1 MIRLLVKYAV
11 MFVSLVLV
19 QVLIFNQVQFSG
31 FFNPYVYVLFIIL
44 LPLSTPRYA
53 ILILAFL
60 LGFVIDIF
68 SNSLGIHSAAS
79 VFVAYARPLI
89 IRAIS
94 NREDDK
100 NDYPG
105 LHQNK
110 LSWFISYVVIM
121 VLLHHLL
128 LFYLEVYTFANF
140 FNTLYRVILSSL
152 FSILFS
158 IIVIVLSQFLVFR
171 D

>member
-1 MIRLLVKYAV
+1 MIRILFKYTL

-19 QVLIFNQVQFSG
+19 QVLIFNQVQFGG
-31 FFNPYVYVLFIIL
+31 FINPYVYILFVIL
-44 LPLSTPRYA
+44 LPLSAPRYLV
-53 ILILAFL
+53 LILAFA
-60 LGFVIDIF
+60 LGFIIDVF
-68 SNSLGIHSAAS
+68 SNSLGVHSAAT
-79 VFVAYARPLI
+79 VFIAYMKPLVVRI
-89 IRAIS
+89 IS

-100 NDYPG
+100 SDYPG

-110 LSWFISYVVIM
+110 LIWFVSYVTIM

-140 FNTLYRVILSSL
+140 LNTLFRVILSS
-152 FSILFS
+152 IFS

>member
-1 MIRLLVKYAV
+1 MIRILFKYTI
-11 MFVSLVLV
+11 MFVSLVLA
-19 QVLIFNQVQFSG
+19 QVLIFNQVQFGG
-31 FFNPYVYVLFIIL
+31 FFNPYVYILFVIL
-44 LPLSTPRYA
+44 LPLSTPRYLV
-53 ILILAFL
+53 LILAFA
-60 LGFVIDIF
+60 LGFIIDVF
-68 SNSLGIHSAAS
+68 SNSLGVHSAAT
-79 VFVAYARPLI
+79 VFIAYMRPLV
-89 IRAIS
+89 IRIIS

-100 NDYPG
+100 SDYPG

-110 LSWFISYVVIM
+110 LIWFVSYVVFM

-140 FNTLYRVILSSL
+140 LNTLFRVVLSS
-152 FSILFS
+152 LFS

>member
-1 MIRLLVKYAV
+1 MIRILFKYTI
-11 MFVSLVLV
+11 MFVSLVLA
-19 QVLIFNQVQFSG
+19 QVLIFNQVQFGG
-31 FFNPYVYVLFIIL
+31 FFNPYVYILFVIL
-44 LPLSTPRYA
+44 LPLSTPRY
-53 ILILAFL
+53 LVLLLAFA
-60 LGFVIDIF
+60 LGFIIDVF
-68 SNSLGIHSAAS
+68 SNSLGVHSAAT
-79 VFVAYARPLI
+79 VFIAYMRPLI
-89 IRAIS
+89 IRIIS

-100 NDYPG
+100 SDYPG

-110 LSWFISYVVIM
+110 LIWFVSYVVFM

-140 FNTLYRVILSSL
+140 LNTLFRVVLSS
-152 FSILFS
+152 LFS

>member
-1 MIRLLVKYAV
+1 MIRILSKYAV
-11 MFVSLVLV
+11 MFISLVLI

-53 ILILAFL
+53 VLILAFV
-60 LGFVIDIF
+60 LGLIIDIF
-68 SNSLGIHSAAS
+68 SNSLGVHSAAT
-79 VFVAYARPLI
+79 VFVAYVRPLV
-89 IRAIS
+89 IRVIS

-100 NDYPG
+100 SDYPG
-105 LHQNK
+105 LNQNK
-110 LSWFISYVVIM
+110 LAWFINYVVFM
-121 VLLHHLL
+121 VLIHHTL

-152 FSILFS
+152 FST
-158 IIVIVLSQFLVFR
+158 IVIVLSQFLVFK
-171 D
+171 DL

>member
-1 MIRLLVKYAV
+1 MIRILFKYTI
-11 MFVSLVLV
+11 MFVSLVLA
-19 QVLIFNQVQFSG
+19 QVLIFNQVQFGG
-31 FFNPYVYVLFIIL
+31 FFNPYVYILFVIL
-44 LPLSTPRYA
+44 LPLSTPRY
-53 ILILAFL
+53 LVLLLAFA
-60 LGFVIDIF
+60 LGFIIDVF
-68 SNSLGIHSAAS
+68 SNSLGVHSAAT
-79 VFVAYARPLI
+79 VFIAYMRPLV
-89 IRAIS
+89 IRIIS

-100 NDYPG
+100 SDYPG

-110 LSWFISYVVIM
+110 LIWFVSYVVFM

-140 FNTLYRVILSSL
+140 LNTLFRVVLSS
-152 FSILFS
+152 LFS

>member
-1 MIRLLVKYAV
+1 MIRVLLKYAV
-11 MFVSLVLV
+11 MFVSLVLA

-31 FFNPYVYVLFIIL
+31 FFNPYIYILFIIL

-53 ILILAFL
+53 VLMLAFF
-60 LGFVIDIF
+60 LGLVIDIF

-79 VFVAYARPLI
+79 VFIAYLRPLV
-89 IRAIS
+89 IRLIS

-110 LSWFISYVVIM
+110 PSWFINYVAIM
-121 VLLHHLL
+121 VVLHHLV
-128 LFYLEVYTFANF
+128 LFYLEVYTFSNF

-152 FSILFS
+152 FSIV
-158 IIVIVLSQFLVFR
+158 IVVLSQFLVFR
-171 D
+171 E

>member
-1 MIRLLVKYAV
+1 MIRILFKYVV

-19 QVLIFNQVQFSG
+19 QVLIFNQVQFGG
-31 FFNPYVYVLFIIL
+31 FLNPYVYVLFIIL
-44 LPLSTPRYA
+44 LPIRTPRYLV
-53 ILILAFL
+53 LILAFA
-60 LGFVIDIF
+60 LGFIIDIF
-68 SNSLGIHSAAS
+68 SNSLGVHSAAT
-79 VFVAYARPLI
+79 VFIAYMRPLI
-89 IRAIS
+89 IRIIS

-105 LHQNK
+105 LQQNK
-110 LSWFISYVVIM
+110 FIWFASYVSFM

-140 FNTLYRVILSSL
+140 LNTLSRVILSSV
-152 FSILFS
+152 FS

>member
-1 MIRLLVKYAV
+1 

-19 QVLIFNQVQFSG
+19 QVLIFSQVQLGG
-31 FFNPYVYVLFIIL
+31 FFNPYVYILFIIL

-53 ILILAFL
+53 VLILGFL
-60 LGFVIDIF
+60 LGFVIDVF
-68 SNSLGIHSAAS
+68 SNSLGVHSAAT
-79 VFVAYARPLI
+79 VFIAYVRPLVV
-89 IRAIS
+89 RLIS

-100 NDYPG
+100 SDYPG

-110 LSWFISYVVIM
+110 LIWFVSYVSIM

-140 FNTLYRVILSSL
+140 LNTLYRVILSSL
-152 FSILFS
+152 FSI
-158 IIVIVLSQFLVFR
+158 IIIVLSQFLVFR

>member
-1 MIRLLVKYAV
+1 MIRILFKYTL

-19 QVLIFNQVQFSG
+19 QVLIFNQIQFGG
-31 FFNPYVYVLFIIL
+31 FFNPYVYILFVIL
-44 LPLSTPRYA
+44 LPLSAPRYLV
-53 ILILAFL
+53 LILAFA
-60 LGFVIDIF
+60 LGFIIDIF
-68 SNSLGIHSAAS
+68 SNSLGVHSAAT
-79 VFVAYARPLI
+79 VFIAYMRPAV
-89 IRAIS
+89 IRVIS
-94 NREDDK
+94 NREDYK

-110 LSWFISYVVIM
+110 LIWFVSYVTIM

-140 FNTLYRVILSSL
+140 LNTLFRVILSS
-152 FSILFS
+152 LFS

>member
-1 MIRLLVKYAV
+1 MIRVLIKYAV
-11 MFVSLVLV
+11 MFVSLVLI
-19 QVLIFNQVQFSG
+19 QVLIFNQVQLSG
-31 FFNPYVYVLFIIL
+31 FFNPYIYILFIIL

-53 ILILAFL
+53 VLILGFL
-60 LGFVIDIF
+60 LGLVIDVF

-79 VFVAYARPLI
+79 VFIAYLRPLV
-89 IRAIS
+89 IRIIS

-110 LSWFISYVVIM
+110 LSWFISYVAIM
-121 VLLHHLL
+121 VLLHHFV

-140 FNTLYRVILSSL
+140 FNTLLRVILSS
-152 FSILFS
+152 LFS
-158 IIVIVLSQFLVFR
+158 IIVIVLSQFLIFR

>member
-1 MIRLLVKYAV
+1 
-11 MFVSLVLV
+11 
-19 QVLIFNQVQFSG
+19 VQFSG

-60 LGFVIDIF
+60 LGLIIDIF
-68 SNSLGIHSAAS
+68 SNSLGVHSAAT
-79 VFVAYARPLI
+79 VFVAYVRPLI
-89 IRAIS
+89 VRLIS

-100 NDYPG
+100 SDYPG
-105 LHQNK
+105 LNQNK
-110 LSWFISYVVIM
+110 LGWFINYVLIM
-121 VLLHHLL
+121 VLLHHTV

-152 FSILFS
+152 FSI
-158 IIVIVLSQFLVFR
+158 IVIVLSQFLVFR
-171 D
+171 DL

>member
-1 MIRLLVKYAV
+1 
-11 MFVSLVLV
+11 MFISLVLI

-31 FFNPYVYVLFIIL
+31 FFNPYIYVLFIIL

-68 SNSLGIHSAAS
+68 SNSLGVHSAAT
-79 VFVAYARPLI
+79 VFVAYVRPLV
-89 IRAIS
+89 IRLIS

-100 NDYPG
+100 SDYPG
-105 LHQNK
+105 LNQNK
-110 LSWFISYVVIM
+110 LSWFISYVFTIVF
-121 VLLHHLL
+121 LHHAL
-128 LFYLEVYTFANF
+128 LFYLEVYTFVNF

-152 FSILFS
+152 FSI
-158 IIVIVLSQFLVFR
+158 IVIVLSQFLVFR

>member
-1 MIRLLVKYAV
+1 MIRILSKYV
-11 MFVSLVLV
+11 LMFISLVLV

-53 ILILAFL
+53 ILILAFA
-60 LGFVIDIF
+60 LGLIIDIF
-68 SNSLGIHSAAS
+68 SNSLGIHSAAT
-79 VFVAYARPLI
+79 VFVAYVRPLV
-89 IRAIS
+89 IRLIS

-100 NDYPG
+100 SDYPG
-105 LHQNK
+105 LSQNK
-110 LSWFISYVVIM
+110 LRWFINYVVLM
-121 VLLHHLL
+121 VLIHHAI

-140 FNTLYRVILSSL
+140 LITLYRVILSS
-152 FSILFS
+152 LFS